1 MAHKSFEGISKFKY
15 SVTKSGLLF
24 KPEIMT
30 RTMRNEKQC
39 ISDELMLMLENKLHL
54 AQSLKCVW
62 DYKSKDLYMFNYS
75 VMRKI
80 SS

>member
-1 MAHKSFEGISKFKY
+1 MVHKSFIGISKFKF

-39 ISDELMLMLENKLHL
+39 ISDELMLMLENTFYLT
-54 AQSLKCVW
+54 QSLKCV
-62 DYKSKDLYMFNYS
+62 
-75 VMRKI
+75 
-80 SS
+80 

>member
-1 MAHKSFEGISKFKY
+1 MVHKSFVGISKFKY
-15 SVTKSGLLF
+15 PVTKSGLLF

-54 AQSLKCVW
+54 AQSLKCV
-62 DYKSKDLYMFNYS
+62 
-75 VMRKI
+75 
-80 SS
+80 